1 MGYINPKKVVTP
13 VTFIAPMNASAPLT
27 SSSSSSTM
35 KYPATF
41 FINSSMLASHQN
53 RTVRLIGKVVQ
64 VSADGTRV
72 QIESADGGIVNVTRS
87 LVRIFPS

>member
-1 MGYINPKKVVTP
+1 
-13 VTFIAPMNASAPLT
+13 MNASAPLT
-27 SSSSSSTM
+27 SSATM

-87 LVRIFPS
+87 LVRIFPCKYFKSISHPLYRDF

>member
-1 MGYINPKKVVTP
+1 
-13 VTFIAPMNASAPLT
+13 
-27 SSSSSSTM
+27 
-35 KYPATF
+35 
-41 FINSSMLASHQN
+41 MLASHQN

-87 LVRIFPS
+87 LVSIEEYFNVNVLIYLAPSISRFQGK